1 MYVCVKSKGA
11 LSTPFLSGGSR
22 GSKSQH
28 WQGGCRGSVDLAGIK
43 IQAMM
48 GSEHRARRG
57 RDCHQGRV
65 CTEVGVRQG
74 EAWEDVSFVVRQEVR
89 KNPGEQMGAALEEAP
104 LIKAWVVTSAHPLI
118 FASASLP

>member
-1 MYVCVKSKGA
+1 MHVYVCVKSKEA

-28 WQGGCRGSVDLAGIK
+28 WQGGRRGSVDVAGIEL
-43 IQAMM
+43 QAMM

-74 EAWEDVSFVVRQEVR
+74 EAWEDVSFGYDKKSE
-89 KNPGEQMGAALEEAP
+89 KTLENKWEPPSKRP
-104 LIKAWVVTSAHPLI
+104 LS
-118 FASASLP
+118 